1 MLGFRIPKGD
11 EMNVK
16 ILDIGRVLIIRL
28 ATRHPEKETPGKE
41 AVFVRADGSLCP
53 WQAGAKPFT
62 FSTRSG
68 DEGFYCALAKAINF
82 ARTHG
87 YEPVNIT
94 KEAWKAV
101 QKFL

>member
-1 MLGFRIPKGD
+1 VLGFRIPKGD

-53 WQAGAKPFT
+53 WQAGGKTVYVLHKKWRRRVLLRFGK
-62 FSTRSG
+62 SDQLCQDSR
-68 DEGFYCALAKAINF
+68 
-82 ARTHG
+82 
-87 YEPVNIT
+87 V
-94 KEAWKAV
+94 
-101 QKFL
+101 